1 VRDILRASD
10 AGIDGLVKAG
20 KIAPG
25 SDAELAGMPK
35 PDISSPEALR
45 RMLLAARSISYSNPA
60 VGGTSGVHFAGV
72 LTRLGIAGE
81 MQSKTRFP
89 PPSGFSANLL
99 VSGEVDLAIQQ
110 MPELASV
117 AGTELVGPW
126 PGALQLMTTYVAGV
140 PTAAS
145 QPDDAKALVRFLQ
158 SPPIL
163 AVMKAKG
170 LEGVK

>member
-1 VRDILRASD
+1 
-10 AGIDGLVKAG
+10 
-20 KIAPG
+20 
-25 SDAELAGMPK
+25 M

-126 PGALQLMTTYVAGV
+126 PGDLQLMTTYVAGV

-158 SPPIL
+158 SPPAL